1 VDLKDRDTLH
11 AKEWPCIHLGKYMT
25 DSRGSGWIRPDD
37 DESQKATFPELFFD
51 LVFVFA
57 LIQLSYTLTEDF
69 GATALYEAAILILAL
84 WWLWV
89 HITWL
94 TNLLNT
100 DKGPVRMLLF
110 GLMFAGVLL
119 AIALPKAFESQGIIF
134 ASIYTVMQLSRSL
147 FGLYVFHGVDHGNSK
162 TFGRITVWLV
172 VSSFFWIAGGL
183 TDSLTYRLILWTV
196 AIAIEY
202 IGPLVRYYV
211 PGIRAHDDEQILLS
225 GEHLAER
232 CALFVI
238 ICLGE
243 TILTTGKTATEYMN
257 SGLTFV
263 VFCAAFLSTV
273 IMWWIY
279 FHHGQE
285 QASEKA
291 EETAEPE
298 KIIQNLFNYGHLP
311 IVAGIILTAVGEDF
325 SLSNSHDPATLRESL
340 AIMGG
345 PILFLLGNIGVKV
358 AASHVRPVSHFVGVG
373 VLVALLLVPDVP
385 LYGLQIASAAIL
397 LLVAI
402 WEYVA
407 LRKNAET
414 MG

>member
-1 VDLKDRDTLH
+1 
-11 AKEWPCIHLGKYMT
+11 M
-25 DSRGSGWIRPDD
+25 
-37 DESQKATFPELFFD
+37 
-51 LVFVFA
+51 
-57 LIQLSYTLTEDF
+57 TEDF

-100 DKGPVRMLLF
+100 DKGPVRMFLF

-298 KIIQNLFNYGHLP
+298 KIVQNLFNYGHLP

-373 VLVALLLVPDVP
+373 VLVALLFVPDVP

>member
-1 VDLKDRDTLH
+1 
-11 AKEWPCIHLGKYMT
+11 MT

-100 DKGPVRMLLF
+100 DKGPVRMFLF

-183 TDSLTYRLILWTV
+183 TDSLTYRLLLWTV

-298 KIIQNLFNYGHLP
+298 KIVQNLFNYGHLP

-325 SLSNSHDPATLRESL
+325 SLSNSHDAATLRESL

-373 VLVALLLVPDVP
+373 VLVALLFVPDVP
-385 LYGLQIASAAIL
+385 LYSLQIASATVL

-407 LRKNAET
+407 LRKNAEA

>member
-1 VDLKDRDTLH
+1 M
-11 AKEWPCIHLGKYMT
+11 AKNA
-25 DSRGSGWIRPDD
+25 DSGWIRPDD

-57 LIQLSYTLTEDF
+57 LIQLSYTLTKDF
-69 GATALYEAAILILAL
+69 GPTAIYEAAVLILAL

-100 DKGPVRMLLF
+100 DKGPVRMFLF

-119 AIALPKAFESQGIIF
+119 AIALPKAFESQGLIF
-134 ASIYTVMQLSRSL
+134 ASIYTAMQLSRAL
-147 FGLYVFHGVDHGNSK
+147 FGLYVFRGVDHGNSK
-162 TFGRITVWLV
+162 TFGRITIWLL
-172 VSSFFWIAGGL
+172 VSSLFWIAGGL
-183 TDSLTYRLILWTV
+183 GDSLTMRLALWTV

-202 IGPLVRYYV
+202 AGPLARYYV
-211 PGIRAHDDEQILLS
+211 PGLRAHDGERLLLS

-257 SGLTFV
+257 SSLTFV
-263 VFCAAFLSTV
+263 VFCAAFSSTV
-273 IMWWIY
+273 VMWWIY

-285 QASEKA
+285 EVSEKA
-291 EETAEPE
+291 EDAEEAAEPE
-298 KIIQNLFNYGHLP
+298 TIAQNLFNYGHLP

-325 SLSNSHDPATLRESL
+325 SLSHSQDAATLRESV

-345 PILFLLGNIGVKV
+345 PILFLIGNIGVKV
-358 AASHVRPVSHFVGVG
+358 ASSFVRPISHFAGIA
-373 VLVALLLVPDVP
+373 VLTALLFVPDVP
-385 LYGLQIASAAIL
+385 LYALQIISAAVL
-397 LLVAI
+397 LMVAI

-407 LRKNAET
+407 LRNHAAAV
-414 MG
+414 G